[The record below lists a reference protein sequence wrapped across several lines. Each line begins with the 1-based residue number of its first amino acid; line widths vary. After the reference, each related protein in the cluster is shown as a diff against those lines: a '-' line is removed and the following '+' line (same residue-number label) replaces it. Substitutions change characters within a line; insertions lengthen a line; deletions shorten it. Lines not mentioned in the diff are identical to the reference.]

1 MKIRNLFFLTITIVL
16 GSISA
21 EAQER
26 EGSLTFTDHL
36 KQSITITRFGTVLTF
51 KNSSGRQ
58 SAGNHAFRVCP
69 RDGQCTGS
77 DNNSR
82 TKGELSVSF
91 PTQGTALKKGETL
104 VVTAT
109 VRGPNLTVTRKLM
122 WVAGSRFVNVE
133 ERVSALRDTDIT
145 RLTESVAGVL
155 RASPCPPPPPEE
167 AKCPER
173 LRISQGKMTLEKS
186 VRITPAAPLAVN
198 ISCDFKQRQ

>member
-1 MKIRNLFFLTITIVL
+1 MKIRTLFFLAITIVL

-26 EGSLTFTDHL
+26 EGSVTFTDHL
-36 KQSITITRFGTVLTF
+36 KQSITITRFGTVLSF

-58 SAGNHAFRVCP
+58 NAGNHGFRVCP

-91 PTQGTALKKGETL
+91 PTGTALKQGEIL

-109 VRGPNLTVTRKLM
+109 VRGPELTVTRKLM
-122 WVAGSRFVNVE
+122 WVAGSSLVNIE
-133 ERVSALRDTDIT
+133 ERVSALRDTNIT
-145 RLTESVAGVL
+145 RLTESVAGDL
-155 RASPCPPPPPEE
+155 RPNPCPPPPPEE
-167 AKCPER
+167 AKCPQP
-173 LRISQGKMTLEKS
+173 RISQGKMTLEKS
-186 VRITPAAPLAVN
+186 FRITPAAPLAVN
-198 ISCDFKQRQ
+198 ISCDFKQRK

>member
-1 MKIRNLFFLTITIVL
+1 MKIRTLFFLAITIVL

-26 EGSLTFTDHL
+26 DGSVTFTDHL

-58 SAGNHAFRVCP
+58 SAGNHGFRVCP

-77 DNNSR
+77 VNNSR

-91 PTQGTALKKGETL
+91 PTQGTTLKQGETL

-109 VRGPNLTVTRKLM
+109 VRGPELTVTRKLT
-122 WVAGSRFVNVE
+122 WVAGSSLVNVE
-133 ERVSALRDTDIT
+133 ERVSALRGTDIT
-145 RLTESVAGVL
+145 SLTESVAGGL
-155 RASPCPPPPPEE
+155 SANPCPPPPPEE
-167 AKCPER
+167 AKCPEP
-173 LRISQGKMTLEKS
+173 RISQGKMTLEKS

-198 ISCDFKQRQ
+198 ISCDFKQRK